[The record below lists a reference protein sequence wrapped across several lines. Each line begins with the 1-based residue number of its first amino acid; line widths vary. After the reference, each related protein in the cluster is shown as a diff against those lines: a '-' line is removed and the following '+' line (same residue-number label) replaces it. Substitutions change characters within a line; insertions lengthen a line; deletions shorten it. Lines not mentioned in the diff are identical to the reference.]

1 MLYITSI
8 ELKYP
13 EDLFFI
19 INTIKQFSIK
29 AGQDNQSA
37 TKYTTVISEISRRA
51 LSLKLNGSVNVYLK
65 DENNVQNFVSEF
77 NLDYKSN
84 VKSVDEALNALDLDK
99 FRSLTDQIVF
109 EHKTNKHEINVLV
122 YKVLPKDAVKIDRDI
137 ISIWQHQIK
146 KSIQQSPLQEI
157 KRDNYQLIKAYNTIK
172 EKERSLQKAK
182 DELEMAFKRIKEKND
197 ELKNFAHVVSHDLKS
212 PLNAIMMSAEMITT
226 LYRESLPP
234 DVAEIFDITVTSAE
248 KMKNIINEYLH
259 YATASGHKDHSE
271 EVDLNSLVTEILEYV
286 SKPKPVQIDVI
297 NLPVITFDRVAIK
310 QVFQNLITNAIKYN
324 DKEVIKIC
332 FDANLN
338 DEGDKII
345 MSVKD
350 NGPGIPSKYFNV
362 IFTPYKTL
370 GIKSNSESGT
380 GLGLPLVRKII
391 ERNRGKIWLDSE
403 VGQWT
408 TFYFSIPVS
417 R

>member
-51 LSLKLNGSVNVYLK
+51 LSLKLNGSVNVYIK
-65 DENNVQNFVSEF
+65 DENNSQSFVSEF
-77 NLDYKSN
+77 NLDYKKN
-84 VKSVDEALNALDLDK
+84 TKSDEEVLSALDLDK
-99 FRSLTDQIVF
+99 FRSLTDKIVF
-109 EHKTNKHEINVLV
+109 DHNKSKHTINVLV
-122 YKVLPKDAVKIDRDI
+122 YKALPKDMVKIDRDI
-137 ISIWQHQIK
+137 ISIWQLEIK

-226 LYRESLPP
+226 LYRDALPP
-234 DVAEIFDITVTSAE
+234 DVAEIFDVTVTSAE

-271 EVDLNSLVTEILEYV
+271 EVDLKSLVNEILEYV

-297 NLPVITFDRVAIK
+297 NLPVITYDRVAIK
-310 QVFQNLITNAIKYN
+310 QVYQNLITNAIKYN

-338 DEGDKII
+338 DEGDKLI
-345 MSVKD
+345 MCVKD
-350 NGPGIPSKYFNV
+350 NGPGIPSKYFDV

-403 VGQWT
+403 VGEWT
-408 TFYFSIPVS
+408 SFYFSIPVS